1 VSGLV
6 DHAAVGRRL
15 RRSFLLLVSATLLAW
30 LVAGLFAGQ
39 LEASRL
45 VELVGV
51 AVLLALLIEV
61 VIVGGAAVAGAL
73 RAGERG
79 ERLSSDDVR
88 LVPPQLRRVRRP
100 RGPGAS

>member
-15 RRSFLLLVSATLLAW
+15 RRSFLLLVAATFAAW
-30 LVAGLFAGQ
+30 IVAGLFAGG
-39 LEASRL
+39 LESSRL
-45 VELVGV
+45 IELLGV
-51 AVLLALLIEV
+51 AVLLALLIEI
-61 VIVGGAAVAGAL
+61 VIVGGAAIAGAL

-100 RGPGAS
+100 RAPGVS

>member
-1 VSGLV
+1 MSGLV

-15 RRSFLLLVSATLLAW
+15 RRSFLLLITATILAW
-30 LVAGLFAGQ
+30 LGAGLFAGG
-39 LEASRL
+39 LEAARL
-45 VELVGV
+45 VELLGV
-51 AVLLALLIEV
+51 AVLLALLIEI
-61 VIVGGAAVAGAL
+61 VIVGGAAIAGAL

-100 RGPGAS
+100 RGPGAN